1 MFLIYSLIYVIVTVV
16 LLPFEYL
23 KRPKEVRQRWLR
35 EKFGFFNS
43 QLPTSNSQLIWVH
56 AVSMGEVISAVPFI
70 KELASGYPSASIIL
84 STITDTGQKVAR
96 ERLPGI
102 AAVVYLPFDIGLIF
116 KNVLKRLRP
125 DLFITVETEL
135 WPNIFRTLEREGIPV
150 VVVNGR
156 ISGGSFKGY
165 NRVRGCMKEVLQ
177 GVDLFCMQENI
188 YAERIKMLGADRDS
202 VKVTGNFKFDAPP
215 PLNVPGWTGLLD
227 GPVIVAGST
236 HRTEEDLITGVYQRL
251 LDDFPDLNLIIAP
264 RHPERFNEVE
274 ELIGKRGIECLKVS
288 DIRKE
293 SEVRGKGL
301 GVRGQGEFRNQ
312 NSNLRTPNSGLVILL
327 DAVGELASAY
337 GAADIAVIGGSFI
350 RHGGQ
355 NPLEPAFWG
364 KPVVCGPHMENF
376 PFMDEFYAAGGA
388 KRAGNEELYGL
399 LRDLLRSPD
408 KRIEMGRKARAVYGL
423 KAGAIKR
430 TIGYLEDY
438 LKPERS
444 LTN

>member
-43 QLPTSNSQLIWVH
+43 QLPTHNSQLIWVH

-70 KELASGYPSASIIL
+70 KKLASGHPSAGIIL
-84 STITDTGQKVAR
+84 STITDTGQKVAG
-96 ERLPGI
+96 ERLHGI

-188 YAERIKMLGADRDS
+188 YAERIKMLGAGRDR

-215 PLNVPGWTGLLD
+215 PLNVPEWTGLLN

-274 ELIGKRGIECLKVS
+274 ELMGKRGMECLKVS
-288 DIRKE
+288 DIRKGQ
-293 SEVRGKGL
+293 EVRGK
-301 GVRGQGEFRNQ
+301 GEFRNQ
-312 NSNLRTPNSGLVILL
+312 NSKLRTPNSGLVILL

-337 GAADIAVIGGSFI
+337 GAADIAVTGGSFI

-388 KRAGNEELYGL
+388 KRVSNEELYGL
-399 LRDLLRSPD
+399 LRDLLGSPD
-408 KRIEMGRKARAVYGL
+408 KRIEMGRKARAVYDL